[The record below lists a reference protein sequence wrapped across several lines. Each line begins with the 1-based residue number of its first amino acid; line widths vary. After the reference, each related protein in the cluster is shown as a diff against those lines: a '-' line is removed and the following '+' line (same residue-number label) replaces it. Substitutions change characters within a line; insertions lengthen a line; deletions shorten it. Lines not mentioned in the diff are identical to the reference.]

1 MRGRCARRWR
11 RAPACRPDWPE
22 PGYGRCAERRRS
34 NTDWRTGGCGRAQ
47 RGVPLRAEIA
57 ALEMPCS
64 AFSKNADIGIGV
76 SIGGSRQ
83 LDVEFIV
90 RLLPR
95 PDKPRISLFEHADK
109 IGIARV
115 DLHGDASNG
124 DCSCPV
130 LRSR

>member
-1 MRGRCARRWR
+1 MHQHA
-11 RAPACRPDWPE
+11 AL
-22 PGYGRCAERRRS
+22 
-34 NTDWRTGGCGRAQ
+34 TGQNQAMDDAQNGVDRIRIGGLADAAAAQ
-47 RGVPLRAEIA
+47 RRVPLRAEIA
-57 ALEMPCS
+57 ALEVPRS

-76 SIGGSRQ
+76 GIGGSRQ

-95 PDKPRISLFEHADK
+95 PDKPRITLFEHADK
-109 IGIARV
+109 IGIGRV